1 MPSKYDVRLSSGER
15 ADLERAV
22 HSGTHHAR
30 YLEHARILLLTD
42 AAAPCDDLPDGG
54 PAWSDDKVADAL
66 GCGASTV
73 ARTRRRFV
81 NEGLAAAL
89 RVRRPAPGP
98 PREID
103 GAAEAHL
110 IALACSAAP
119 GGRATWSLRLL
130 ADEFSALGVAAG
142 WIDGPVSYEVV
153 RRALKKT
160 TSPTAPTLAPTAP
173 SRT

>member
-1 MPSKYDVRLSSGER
+1 MPSKYDVRLSREQR
-15 ADLERAV
+15 AELERAV
-22 HSGTHHAR
+22 HCGTHHAR
-30 YLEHARILLLTD
+30 YLEHARILLMTD
-42 AAAPCDDLPDGG
+42 AAEASDDLPDGG
-54 PAWSDDKVADAL
+54 PAWPDDKVADAL

-81 NEGLAAAL
+81 KEGLAAAL

-98 PREID
+98 PRKID

-110 IALACSAAP
+110 IAMACSEAP

-130 ADEFSALGVAAG
+130 ADAFSARGVAAG

-153 RRALKKT
+153 RRTLKET
-160 TSPTAPTLAPTAP
+160 TSPTAPTLALTEP